1 MTVRAGAIRASGP
14 SGSGERLRDARP
26 RTRLDSTVRV
36 RRVPGRV
43 VRRLR
48 APRGVVRPRSL
59 SLKLEELTAA
69 MVSRA
74 IDAYLELAYGAASKG
89 RDRPDLALGPTTG
102 GEAVLGLF
110 QRESVDGESGAALCR
125 FTMRLGNRNYP
136 FMKLLMQEH
145 IVPGEFYFAVDTHDH
160 LDIKPDFP
168 DYEAWQAVR
177 RFNLE
182 MKRKIE
188 ARFLELGLP
197 TAATIRDL
205 CSGGAVD
212 RPSRGEGAIAARVLV
227 VDDEE
232 HLAEAVAR
240 VLERRGSEVH
250 QVHDGP
256 AAVEAAHRLLPDLLV
271 LDYELPEM
279 DGLEVLAAL
288 RADPETAGIPILLCT
303 SSKVSVADVR
313 KADGFLAKPFGEA
326 LLCEMVERVL
336 RSGPRS
342 RSEVGS

>member
-1 MTVRAGAIRASGP
+1 
-14 SGSGERLRDARP
+14 
-26 RTRLDSTVRV
+26 
-36 RRVPGRV
+36 
-43 VRRLR
+43 
-48 APRGVVRPRSL
+48 
-59 SLKLEELTAA
+59 LKLEELNAA
-69 MVSRA
+69 MVTRA
-74 IDAYLELAYGAASKG
+74 IDAYLELAYGPGSKG
-89 RDRPDLALGPTTG
+89 RDRPDLALQPETG
-102 GEAVLGLF
+102 GELVLGLF
-110 QRESVDGESGAALCR
+110 QRETVDAREEGGVGLCR

-168 DYEAWQAVR
+168 DYDAWQAVR
-177 RFNLE
+177 RFNNE

-205 CSGGAVD
+205 CRGDAASAAVAE
-212 RPSRGEGAIAARVLV
+212 RPIAGRVLV

-240 VLERRGSEVH
+240 ILERRGSEVH

-256 AAVEAAHRLLPDLLV
+256 SAVEAARRLLPDLMV

-288 RADPETAGIPILLCT
+288 RADPETAGIPVLLCT

-313 KADGFLAKPFGEA
+313 RADGFLAKPFGEA
-326 LLCEMVERVL
+326 LLCEMVDRVL

-342 RSEVGS
+342 RSEVGP

>member
-1 MTVRAGAIRASGP
+1 M
-14 SGSGERLRDARP
+14 
-26 RTRLDSTVRV
+26 
-36 RRVPGRV
+36 
-43 VRRLR
+43 
-48 APRGVVRPRSL
+48 
-59 SLKLEELTAA
+59 KLEELTAS

-89 RDRPDLALGPTTG
+89 RDRPDLALEPASG
-102 GEAVLGLF
+102 GEPVLGLF
-110 QRESVDGESGAALCR
+110 QSESVRGEDEAALRR

-145 IVPGEFYFAVDTHDH
+145 IVAGEFYFAVDTHDH

-177 RFNLE
+177 RFNNE

-205 CSGGAVD
+205 CGRSPVAPTTPAQAMSAG
-212 RPSRGEGAIAARVLV
+212 RVLV

-240 VLERRGSEVH
+240 ILERRGSEVH

-256 AAVEAAHRLLPDLLV
+256 AAVEAAHRLRPDLLV

-279 DGLEVLAAL
+279 DGLEVLEAL
-288 RADPETAGIPILLCT
+288 RSDPATAGIPILLCT

-313 KADGFLAKPFGEA
+313 RADGFLAKPFGEA
-326 LLCEMVERVL
+326 LLCEMVDRVL
-336 RSGPRS
+336 RSGPRA
-342 RSEVGS
+342 RSEVSP

>member
-1 MTVRAGAIRASGP
+1 M
-14 SGSGERLRDARP
+14 
-26 RTRLDSTVRV
+26 
-36 RRVPGRV
+36 
-43 VRRLR
+43 
-48 APRGVVRPRSL
+48 
-59 SLKLEELTAA
+59 KLEELTAA

-89 RDRPDLALGPTTG
+89 RDRPDLALAPKTR
-102 GEAVLGLF
+102 GEEVLALF
-110 QRESVDGESGAALCR
+110 QRESVDRESGAALCR

-145 IVPGEFYFAVDTHDH
+145 ILPGEFYFAVDTHDH

-168 DYEAWQAVR
+168 DYDAWQAVR

-188 ARFLELGLP
+188 ARFLELDLP

-205 CSGGAVD
+205 CIDGRDTG
-212 RPSRGEGAIAARVLV
+212 PSDPAGPFAGRVLV

-240 VLERRGSEVH
+240 VLERRGSDVH
-250 QVHDGP
+250 QVHDGV
-256 AAVEAAHRLLPDLLV
+256 AAVDAARRLRPDLMV

-279 DGLEVLAAL
+279 DGLEVIEAL
-288 RADPETAGIPILLCT
+288 RADPDTAGIPILLCT
-303 SSKVSVADVR
+303 SSKVSVADMR
-313 KADGFLAKPFGEA
+313 RADGFLAKPFGES

-336 RSGPRS
+336 RSGPRA
-342 RSEVGS
+342 RPEVRP

>member
-1 MTVRAGAIRASGP
+1 M
-14 SGSGERLRDARP
+14 
-26 RTRLDSTVRV
+26 
-36 RRVPGRV
+36 
-43 VRRLR
+43 
-48 APRGVVRPRSL
+48 
-59 SLKLEELTAA
+59 KLEELTAA

-89 RDRPDLALGPTTG
+89 RDRPDLALGPKTG

-110 QRESVDGESGAALCR
+110 QRESIDGESGSALCR

-145 IVPGEFYFAVDTHDH
+145 IVQGEFYFAVDTHDH
-160 LDIKPDFP
+160 LEIKPDFP
-168 DYEAWQAVR
+168 DYDAWQAVR

-188 ARFLELGLP
+188 SRFLELGLP

-205 CSGGAVD
+205 CSA
-212 RPSRGEGAIAARVLV
+212 RSAERTPRGEGPIAARVLV

-250 QVHDGP
+250 QVHDGL
-256 AAVEAAHRLLPDLLV
+256 AAVDAAHRLLPDLMV

-313 KADGFLAKPFGEA
+313 RADGFLAKPFGEA

-342 RSEVGS
+342 RSEVGP

>member
-1 MTVRAGAIRASGP
+1 MTSCVCEFRAARRPKSGKRPGDAKARAG
-14 SGSGERLRDARP
+14 
-26 RTRLDSTVRV
+26 LDSRVRV
-36 RRVPGRV
+36 RRFPGRSARL
-43 VRRLR
+43 VR
-48 APRGVVRPRSL
+48 AARGVARPRSH

-89 RDRPDLALGPTTG
+89 RDRPDLALGPKTG

-110 QRESVDGESGAALCR
+110 QRESIDGESGSALCR

-145 IVPGEFYFAVDTHDH
+145 IVQGEFYFAVDTHDH
-160 LDIKPDFP
+160 LEIKPDFP
-168 DYEAWQAVR
+168 DYDAWQAVR

-188 ARFLELGLP
+188 SRFLELGLP

-205 CSGGAVD
+205 CSA
-212 RPSRGEGAIAARVLV
+212 RSAERTPRGEGPIAARVLV

-250 QVHDGP
+250 QVHDGL
-256 AAVEAAHRLLPDLLV
+256 AAVDAAHRLLPDLMV

-313 KADGFLAKPFGEA
+313 RADGFLAKPFGEA

-342 RSEVGS
+342 RSEVGP